1 MVGHARLAPEREG
14 WRRQRLQALLA
25 AERRAEAAAAP
36 AASAAANPAEDRS
49 PAPDAMPSG
58 AAGADPAGAGAAS
71 DATDAMDAEQRLRL
85 LRRLYRRADVPGRPR
100 NAIGLLRDV
109 PQAEMEALLLAHIEV
124 GQDAMR
130 QLAVQRAVAVK
141 DYLAAHG
148 APADRLFLGAA
159 QAAADAAAAAPASA
173 ASAATS
179 GSAPAAAPAWTPH
192 AELKLATR

>member
-1 MVGHARLAPEREG
+1 M
-14 WRRQRLQALLA
+14 
-25 AERRAEAAAAP
+25 
-36 AASAAANPAEDRS
+36 
-49 PAPDAMPSG
+49 
-58 AAGADPAGAGAAS
+58 
-71 DATDAMDAEQRLRL
+71 
-85 LRRLYRRADVPGRPR
+85 
-100 NAIGLLRDV
+100 
-109 PQAEMEALLLAHIEV
+109 
-124 GQDAMR
+124 
-130 QLAVQRAVAVK
+130 AVK

>member
-1 MVGHARLAPEREG
+1 MAQAHQQTLAGHLIAGQGGQFAEQLRP
-14 WRRQRLQALLA
+14 LQA
-25 AERRAEAAAAP
+25 
-36 AASAAANPAEDRS
+36 
-49 PAPDAMPSG
+49 
-58 AAGADPAGAGAAS
+58 AG
-71 DATDAMDAEQRLRL
+71 TLQQRLRL

-192 AELKLATR
+192 ADLKLATR